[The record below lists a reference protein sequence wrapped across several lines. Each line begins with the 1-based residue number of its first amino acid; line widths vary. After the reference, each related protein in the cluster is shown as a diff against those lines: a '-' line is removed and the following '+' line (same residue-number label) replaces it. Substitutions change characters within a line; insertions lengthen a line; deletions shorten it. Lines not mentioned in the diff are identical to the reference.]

1 MSQLVRLRGKH
12 TAQCTHCAMCIGEA
26 LQHQANFLSASNVEE
41 GSLWCETQKG
51 NFQGVLTKFS
61 EVTPPQ

>member
-1 MSQLVRLRGKH
+1 MLL
-12 TAQCTHCAMCIGEA
+12 AIGAA
-26 LQHQANFLSASNVEE
+26 LQHQVHFLSASNVEE